1 MLKVIKSLVIVLLLS
16 AIVVPGFGIGPVGY
30 TTDGYKVKTVVID
43 AGHGGHDPG
52 TVGRSAKEKN
62 VVLKLALELGKRI
75 KEEHPDVKVLYTRS
89 TDKFVDLSDRSA
101 FANRNNAD
109 LFISLHCNASPR
121 SKAVKGTETFV
132 MGLHKTDGNLEVAKR
147 ENSVILKETN
157 YQQKY
162 KGFDPNSPLAYIM
175 LANYQ
180 SAFLTN
186 SLRFAQLVENN
197 FARHRSSRGVKQAG
211 FLVLWRTT
219 MPSVLVEIGFLS
231 SPEEEQYLISEKG
244 NAENAERLL
253 KAFGEYKKAVEI
265 GE

>member
-1 MLKVIKSLVIVLLLS
+1 MLKVIKSLIIVLLLPVS
-16 AIVVPGFGIGPVGY
+16 FIQAGGFPPASDAV
-30 TTDGYKVKTVVID
+30 GYKVKTVVID

-52 TVGRSAKEKN
+52 TVGRVAKEKN
-62 VVLKLALELGKRI
+62 IVLKLALELGKRI
-75 KEEHPDVKVLYTRS
+75 EKQYPDVKVLYTRS

-101 FANRNNAD
+101 FANKNNAD
-109 LFISLHCNASPR
+109 LFISLHCNASPKTK
-121 SKAVKGTETFV
+121 SVKGTETFV

-197 FARHRSSRGVKQAG
+197 FGRSRQSRGVKQAG

-219 MPSVLVEIGFLS
+219 MPSVLVEVGFLS
-231 SPEEEQYLISEKG
+231 NPEEEQYLLSERG
-244 NAENAERLL
+244 NSENAERIL
-253 KAFGEYKKAVEI
+253 KAFGAYKRAVEI
-265 GE
+265 EE

>member
-1 MLKVIKSLVIVLLLS
+1 MLKVIKSLVIVLLLLAS
-16 AIVVPGFGIGPVGY
+16 VLRALAIAPETTAEGY
-30 TTDGYKVKTVVID
+30 RVKTVVID

-52 TVGRSAKEKN
+52 TVGRVAKEKT

-75 KEEHPDVKVLYTRS
+75 ESKYPDVKVLYTRS

-101 FANRNNAD
+101 FANKNNAD
-109 LFISLHCNASPR
+109 LFISLHCNASPK
-121 SKAVKGTETFV
+121 SKSVKGTETFV

-175 LANYQ
+175 MANYQ

-186 SLRFAQLVENN
+186 SLRFAQLIENN
-197 FARHRSSRGVKQAG
+197 FGRARQSRGVKQAG

-231 SPEEEQYLISEKG
+231 NPEEEQYLISEKG
-244 NAENAERLL
+244 NAENAERIL
-253 KAFGEYKKAVEI
+253 KAFGAYKKAVEL
-265 GE
+265 ED

>member
-1 MLKVIKSLVIVLLLS
+1 MLKVIKSLLIVLLLPIS
-16 AIVVPGFGIGPVGY
+16 QVRASEKLPTP
-30 TTDGYKVKTVVID
+30 TTEGYKVKTVVID

-52 TVGRSAKEKN
+52 TVGKVAKEKT
-62 VVLKLALELGKRI
+62 VALKLALELGKRI
-75 KEEHPDVKVLYTRS
+75 NAQYPDVKVLYTRT
-89 TDKFVDLSDRSA
+89 TDKFIDLSERSA

-109 LFISLHCNASPR
+109 LFISLHCNASPK
-121 SKAVKGTETFV
+121 SKTVKGTETFV

-186 SLRFAQLVENN
+186 SLRFAQLIENN
-197 FARHRSSRGVKQAG
+197 FGRNRQSRGVKQAG

-231 SPEEEQYLISEKG
+231 NPDEERYLMSDKG
-244 NAENAERLL
+244 NSENADKIL
-253 KAFGEYKKAVEI
+253 KAFGAYKKAVETD
-265 GE
+265 E